1 MSPYAHP
8 NARRF
13 DWLKQTGNRYRYRM
27 TRFNSSRHALVA
39 AAVLAAPF
47 GLMACSGSN
56 EPATTSGSTSAEA
69 AGDCPTTPVKVVVS
83 VDQWGDIVSGLG
95 GSCTEVTT
103 VLASSSVDPH
113 DYEPSP
119 SDAATFEGAQLVVI
133 NGGHYDEWA
142 SQLAATS
149 APDAPVVAALEAS
162 GAEDHAHEGEEH
174 AHEGEE
180 HAQESE
186 GHDHAHEA
194 GGANPH
200 AWYSPTAVTALAD
213 AVTGELGKLAP
224 EAADYFEG
232 RRDEFSKQMQPYHDT
247 IDTLKEQASG
257 KRYVATESVFDDMA
271 AATGLVNVTP
281 EGYQTASANETD
293 PSPADLDA
301 FLRLLGDRG
310 ADVLIYN
317 TQTEGSVPEQ
327 IRAAA
332 ENAGVP
338 VVDVTE
344 TVPPGT
350 DSFEAW
356 QVQQLDALAKAL
368 GVTA

>member
-1 MSPYAHP
+1 
-8 NARRF
+8 
-13 DWLKQTGNRYRYRM
+13 M
-27 TRFNSSRHALVA
+27 TRVKGLLA

-47 GLMACSGSN
+47 VLAACSGGGDS
-56 EPATTSGSTSAEA
+56 PADTSAA
-69 AGDCPTTPVKVVVS
+69 AAAPGDCPVSPVSVVVS
-83 VDQWGDIVSGLG
+83 VDQWGDIVSDLG
-95 GSCTEVTT
+95 GACADVKT

-142 SQLAATS
+142 TKLAATS
-149 APDAPVVAALEAS
+149 APDAPVIAALAES
-162 GAEDHAHEGEEH
+162 GEDHAHEGDEH
-174 AHEGEE
+174 G
-180 HAQESE
+180 E
-186 GHDHAHEA
+186 GHDHDHGEE
-194 GGANPH
+194 GVNPH
-200 AWYSPTAVTALAD
+200 AWYSPTAVMTLAD
-213 AVTGELGKLAP
+213 SVTAELGKLAP

-232 RRDEFSKQMQPYHDT
+232 RREQFTTDMAPYTD
-247 IDTLKEQASG
+247 LVAKLEGEVGG

-271 AATGLVNVTP
+271 GAIGLVNVTP
-281 EGYQTASANETD
+281 PGYQASSANETD
-293 PSPADLDA
+293 PSPADLQAVLSLLDA
-301 FLRLLGDRG
+301 KG
-310 ADVLIYN
+310 ADVLVYN

-332 ENAGVP
+332 ESAGVP

-356 QVQQLDALAKAL
+356 QVQQLEALAEAL
-368 GVTA
+368 GVQS